1 MYEIAVRDI
10 PARSLLTLLRY
21 VHADEQIPV
30 GATSSSNPKDE
41 GQHGLRVTTSARGE
55 QC

>member
-30 GATSSSNPKDE
+30 GREFLFGRMRKGGRAQP
-41 GQHGLRVTTSARGE
+41 
-55 QC
+55 